1 VIIVDRA
8 MLARQAAG
16 KTIRVGIAGA
26 GFMGRAVARQLV
38 NWVPGMEVAV
48 IANRHLDGAVAAYEQ
63 AGVVDVDRVESTEEL
78 DDAIRRGRPAV
89 TEDLLQVCRAE
100 GVDAVLEATGTIEM
114 GARVVMEAIEHG
126 RPAVLVNAEL
136 DGTVGP
142 ILHAHAERA
151 GVVYTNVDGD
161 QPAAELNLYRFVRSI
176 GATPLLCGNIKGLI
190 DHYRTPE
197 TQTGFAAQWGIQPYM
212 ATSFA
217 DGTKISF
224 EQAVVANAT
233 GMGVAQ
239 RDMRGLRY
247 EGHVDDPEHLE
258 MYDVDELRELG
269 GIVDYVLGATPGPG
283 VFVLA
288 AYDDPAQ
295 QHLLDFYKMGKGPL
309 YCLYTPYHLCHLEVP
324 LTVARALLFED
335 AAAAP
340 THGLVVD
347 VVATAKRDLRA
358 GEMLDGFGQY
368 TTYGQLE
375 NADVAAAERLLPIG
389 IGEGCTL
396 ARDVAKDD
404 VLTYDD
410 VSLPPDRLCDRL
422 RAEQMRLVVDG
433 VGRRAGAAATE
444 L

>member
-8 MLARQAAG
+8 LLEREAAG
-16 KTIRVGIAGA
+16 KTIKVGIAGA
-26 GFMGRAVARQLV
+26 GFMGHAVARQIA
-38 NWVPGMEVAV
+38 NWVPGMDVVAV
-48 IANRHLDGAVAAYEQ
+48 ASRNLEGAARALRE
-63 AGVVDVDRVESTEEL
+63 AGIDEADTVGSADEL
-78 DDAIRRGRPAV
+78 EDAVRRGRPAV
-89 TEDLLQVCRAE
+89 TDDLLAMCRAE
-100 GVDAVLEATGTIEM
+100 GIDAIVEATGNIEM
-114 GARVVMEAIEHG
+114 GAQVVMEAIEHG
-126 RPAVLVNAEL
+126 RGAVIVNAEL

-151 GVVYTNVDGD
+151 GVVYTNGDGD

-197 TQTGFAAQWGIQPYM
+197 TQTGFAAQWGIRPYM

-239 RDMRGLRY
+239 RNMRGLRY

-295 QHLLDFYKMGKGPL
+295 QHLLDFYKMGEGPL

-324 LTVARALLFED
+324 LTVARALLFGD

-340 THGLVVD
+340 TEGLVVD

-358 GEMLDGFGQY
+358 GEILDGLGRY
-368 TTYGQLE
+368 TVYGQCE
-375 NADVAAAERLLPIG
+375 NADVAAAQRLLPIG
-389 IGEGCTL
+389 VAEACTL
-396 ARDVAKDD
+396 ERDVQKDE

-410 VSLPPDRLCDRL
+410 VTLPPGRLCDRL
-422 RAEQMRLVVDG
+422 RSEQAGLVVERTG
-433 VGRRAGAAATE
+433 AGASE

>member
-1 VIIVDRA
+1 MIIVDKA
-8 MLARQAAG
+8 ILERQAAG
-16 KTIRVGIAGA
+16 KTIKVGIAGA
-26 GFMGRAVARQLV
+26 GFMGRAVARQVV

-48 IANRHLDGAVAAYEQ
+48 IANRHLEGAETAYEE
-63 AGVVDVDRVESTEEL
+63 AGVVDVDRVESAQEL
-78 DDAIRRGRPAV
+78 EDAIRRGRPAV
-89 TEDLLQVCRAE
+89 TDDLLHICQAE
-100 GVDAVLEATGTIEM
+100 GIDAVVEATGTIEM

-126 RPAVLVNAEL
+126 RRAVLVNAEL

-151 GVVYTNVDGD
+151 GVVYTNCDGD
-161 QPAAELNLYRFVRSI
+161 QPAAELNLYRFVRSL

-197 TQTGFAAQWGIQPYM
+197 TQTGFAAEWGIQPYM

-239 RDMRGLRY
+239 RNMRGLRY
-247 EGHVDDPEHLE
+247 EGYVDDPAHLE
-258 MYDVDELRELG
+258 MYDVDELRDLG
-269 GIVDYVLGATPGPG
+269 GIVDYVLGAKPGPG

-288 AYDDPAQ
+288 SYDDPVQ

-340 THGLVVD
+340 TQGLVVD

-358 GEMLDGFGQY
+358 GETLDGLGRY
-368 TTYGQLE
+368 TVYGQCE
-375 NADVAAAERLLPIG
+375 NADVAAVEGLLPIG
-389 IGEGCTL
+389 IAEGCTL
-396 ARDVAKDD
+396 GRDVRKDE

-410 VSLPPDRLCDRL
+410 VALPPERLCDRL
-422 RAEQMRLVVDG
+422 RAEQTRLVLERMD
-433 VGRRAGAAATE
+433 RRAGAGAPN

>member
-8 MLARQAAG
+8 LLEREAAG
-16 KTIRVGIAGA
+16 KTIKVGIAGA
-26 GFMGRAVARQLV
+26 GFMGHAVARQIA
-38 NWVPGMEVAV
+38 NWVPGMDVVAV
-48 IANRHLDGAVAAYEQ
+48 ASRNLEGAARALRE
-63 AGVVDVDRVESTEEL
+63 AGIDKADTVGSADEL
-78 DDAIRRGRPAV
+78 EDAVRRGRPAV
-89 TEDLLQVCRAE
+89 TDDLLAMCRAE
-100 GVDAVLEATGTIEM
+100 GIDAIVEATGNIEM
-114 GARVVMEAIEHG
+114 GAQVVMEAIEHG
-126 RPAVLVNAEL
+126 RGAVIVNAEL

-151 GVVYTNVDGD
+151 GVVYTNGDGD

-197 TQTGFAAQWGIQPYM
+197 TQTGFAAQWGIRPYM

-239 RDMRGLRY
+239 RNMRGLRY

-258 MYDVDELRELG
+258 MYDVDELRDLG

-288 AYDDPAQ
+288 AYDDPGQ
-295 QHLLDFYKMGKGPL
+295 QHLLDFYKMGEGPL

-324 LTVARALLFED
+324 LTVARALLFGD

-340 THGLVVD
+340 TEGLVVD

-358 GEMLDGFGQY
+358 GEILDGLGRY
-368 TTYGQLE
+368 TVYGQCE
-375 NADVAAAERLLPIG
+375 NADVAAAQRLLPIG
-389 IGEGCTL
+389 VAEACTL
-396 ARDVAKDD
+396 ERDVQKDE

-410 VSLPPDRLCDRL
+410 VTLPPGRLCDRL
-422 RAEQMRLVVDG
+422 RSEQAGLVVERTG
-433 VGRRAGAAATE
+433 AGASE